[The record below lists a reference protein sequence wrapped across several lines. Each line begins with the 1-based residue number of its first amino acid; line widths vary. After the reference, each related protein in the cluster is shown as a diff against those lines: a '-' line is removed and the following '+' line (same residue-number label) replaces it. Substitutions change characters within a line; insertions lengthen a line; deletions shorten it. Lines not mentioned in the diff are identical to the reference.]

1 MMSYLI
7 AGVIMIALVAV
18 LTLFMGKKGGG
29 ASEKKS
35 NSNSNNKNK
44 AHIIKEANKKLAK
57 NPHDPAGLIPLG
69 DVYFSSQI
77 WDKAYLIYS
86 DLSKLDSKSGVVNIG
101 ECFLRLGISA
111 LQLGKNPEAAQALLS
126 AYKVNSLSFENNFY
140 LGKALF
146 NQKLYEKSVPL
157 FKKALLAKPEASGVY
172 FLLAQSLY
180 FAKKY
185 RDCLPFFKKAL
196 DEDPSNKEAL
206 FNMADSM
213 FQEGRGDRAIKV
225 FMHLRADPVYGA
237 RSCLRS
243 GIFHTKINDLNAAVQ
258 DYEIGLKHET
268 EPSDIR
274 IEIEYNLAR
283 CYFEKKQ
290 IAKGLA
296 LLKSIRNSVQNYKD
310 VNSLINRYQEL
321 SQNSNL
327 QIYVSANSNDF
338 VTLCR
343 KFILTKYKNSN
354 VKIQS
359 IESDSLYTDI
369 LTEIYA
375 ATWQDVVLFRFF
387 RTTGSVGEIY
397 IREFHEHMGDVNAE
411 RGFCISA
418 GIFSDESKK
427 YIEGRPI
434 DLIEKT
440 ELIKILK
447 QISI

>member
-1 MMSYLI
+1 MSYLI

-18 LTLFMGKKGGG
+18 LTLFMGKNGGG
-29 ASEKKS
+29 STKDKKTS
-35 NSNSNNKNK
+35 NRNK
-44 AHIIKEANKKLAK
+44 AQIIKEANKKLAK

-77 WDKAYLIYS
+77 WDKAYLIYN
-86 DLSKLDSKSGVVNIG
+86 DLSKLDSKSSFVNLG

-111 LQLGKNPEAAQALLS
+111 LQLGKNPEAVQALVS
-126 AYKVNSLSFENNFY
+126 AYKINSVSFENNFY
-140 LGKALF
+140 LGKAMF

-157 FKKALLAKPEASGVY
+157 FKKAILAKPESTGVY

-185 RDCLPFFKKAL
+185 RECLSFFKKAL

-206 FNMADSM
+206 FNMSDAM
-213 FQEGRGDRAIKV
+213 FQEGRGDRAIKI

-237 RSCLRS
+237 RSCLRA
-243 GIFHTKINDLNAAVQ
+243 GIFHTKINDLNSAIQ
-258 DYEIGLKHET
+258 DYEIGLKHEN

-274 IEIEYNLAR
+274 VEIEYNLAR
-283 CYFEKKQ
+283 CYFEKNQ

-296 LLKSIRNSVQNYKD
+296 LLKAIRNSVQNYKD

-321 SQNSNL
+321 SQNNNL
-327 QIYVSANSNDF
+327 QIYISANSNDF

-354 VKIQS
+354 VKIQN
-359 IESDSLYTDI
+359 IEKDSLYTDI
-369 LTEIYA
+369 LAEIFA

-397 IREFHEHMGDVNAE
+397 IREFHEHMSDVSAE
-411 RGFCISA
+411 RGFCVSA
-418 GIFSDESKK
+418 GIFSEESKK

-440 ELIKILK
+440 ELTKILK

>member
-1 MMSYLI
+1 MSYLI

-18 LTLFMGKKGGG
+18 LTLFMGKNGGG
-29 ASEKKS
+29 STKDKKTS
-35 NSNSNNKNK
+35 NRNK
-44 AHIIKEANKKLAK
+44 AQIIKEANKKLAK

-77 WDKAYLIYS
+77 WDKAYLIYN
-86 DLSKLDSKSGVVNIG
+86 DLSKLDSKSGFVNLD

-111 LQLGKNPEAAQALLS
+111 LQLGKNPEAVQALVS
-126 AYKVNSLSFENNFY
+126 AYKINSVSFENNFY
-140 LGKALF
+140 LGKAMF

-157 FKKALLAKPEASGVY
+157 FKKAILAKPESTGVY

-185 RDCLPFFKKAL
+185 RECLSFFKKAL

-206 FNMADSM
+206 FNMSDAM
-213 FQEGRGDRAIKV
+213 FQEGRGDRAIKI

-237 RSCLRS
+237 KSCLRA
-243 GIFHTKINDLNAAVQ
+243 GIFHTKINDLNSAIQ
-258 DYEIGLKHET
+258 DYEIGLKHEN

-274 IEIEYNLAR
+274 VEIEYNLAR
-283 CYFEKKQ
+283 CYFEKNQ

-296 LLKSIRNSVQNYKD
+296 LLKAIRNSVQNYKD

-321 SQNSNL
+321 SQNNNL
-327 QIYVSANSNDF
+327 QIYISANSNDF

-354 VKIQS
+354 VKIQN
-359 IESDSLYTDI
+359 IEKDSLYTDI
-369 LTEIYA
+369 LTEIFA

-397 IREFHEHMGDVNAE
+397 IREFHEHMNDVNAE
-411 RGFCISA
+411 RGFCVSA
-418 GIFSDESKK
+418 GIFSEESKK

-440 ELIKILK
+440 ELTKILK

>member
-1 MMSYLI
+1 MSYLI

-18 LTLFMGKKGGG
+18 LTLFMGKNGGG
-29 ASEKKS
+29 STKDKKTS
-35 NSNSNNKNK
+35 NRNK
-44 AHIIKEANKKLAK
+44 AQIIKEANKKLAK

-77 WDKAYLIYS
+77 WDKAYLIYN
-86 DLSKLDSKSGVVNIG
+86 DLSKLDSKSGFVNLD

-111 LQLGKNPEAAQALLS
+111 LQLGKNPEAVQALVS
-126 AYKVNSLSFENNFY
+126 AYKINSVSFENNFY
-140 LGKALF
+140 LGKAMF

-157 FKKALLAKPEASGVY
+157 FKKAILAKPESTGVY

-185 RDCLPFFKKAL
+185 RECLSFFKKAL

-206 FNMADSM
+206 FNMSDAM
-213 FQEGRGDRAIKV
+213 FQEGRGDRAIKI

-237 RSCLRS
+237 RSCLRA
-243 GIFHTKINDLNAAVQ
+243 GIFHTKINDLNSAIQ
-258 DYEIGLKHET
+258 DYEIGLKHEN

-274 IEIEYNLAR
+274 VEIEYNLAR
-283 CYFEKKQ
+283 CYFEKNQ

-296 LLKSIRNSVQNYKD
+296 LLKAIRNSVQNYKD

-321 SQNSNL
+321 SQNNNL
-327 QIYVSANSNDF
+327 QIYISANSNDF

-354 VKIQS
+354 VKIQN
-359 IESDSLYTDI
+359 IEKDSLYTDI
-369 LTEIYA
+369 LAEIFA

-397 IREFHEHMGDVNAE
+397 IREFHEHMNDVNAE
-411 RGFCISA
+411 RGFCVSA
-418 GIFSDESKK
+418 GIFSEESKK

-440 ELIKILK
+440 ELTKILK

>member
-29 ASEKKS
+29 ASEKKR
-35 NSNSNNKNK
+35 NSNNKNK

-86 DLSKLDSKSGVVNIG
+86 DLSKLDSKFGAVNIG

-126 AYKVNSLSFENNFY
+126 AYKVNSVSFENNFY

-359 IESDSLYTDI
+359 IENDSLYTDI

>member
-1 MMSYLI
+1 MSYLI

-18 LTLFMGKKGGG
+18 LTLFMGKNGG
-29 ASEKKS
+29 STKEKK
-35 NSNSNNKNK
+35 NTNNRNK
-44 AHIIKEANKKLAK
+44 AQIIKEANRKLAK

-77 WDKAYLIYS
+77 WDKAYLIYN
-86 DLSKLDSKSGVVNIG
+86 DLSKLDSKSGFVNLG
-101 ECFLRLGISA
+101 ECFLRLGICA
-111 LQLGKNPEAAQALLS
+111 LQLGKNPEAVQALVS
-126 AYKVNSLSFENNFY
+126 AYKINSVSFENNFY
-140 LGKALF
+140 LGKAMF

-157 FKKALLAKPEASGVY
+157 FKKAILAKPESTGVY
-172 FLLAQSLY
+172 FFLAQSLY

-185 RDCLPFFKKAL
+185 RECLSFFKKAL
-196 DEDPSNKEAL
+196 DEDPANKEAL
-206 FNMADSM
+206 FNMSDAM
-213 FQEGRGDRAIKV
+213 FQEGRGDRAIKI

-237 RSCLRS
+237 RSCLRA
-243 GIFHTKINDLNAAVQ
+243 GVFHTRINDLNAAIQ
-258 DYEIGLKHET
+258 DYEIGLKHEN

-274 IEIEYNLAR
+274 VEIEYNLAR

-290 IAKGLA
+290 IAKGLM

-327 QIYVSANSNDF
+327 QIYISANSNDF

-354 VKIQS
+354 VKIQN
-359 IESDSLYTDI
+359 IENDSLYTDI
-369 LTEIYA
+369 LAEIFA

-411 RGFCISA
+411 RGFCVSA
-418 GIFSDESKK
+418 GIFSEESKK

-440 ELIKILK
+440 ELTKILK

>member
-1 MMSYLI
+1 MSYLI

-18 LTLFMGKKGGG
+18 LTLFMGKNGGG
-29 ASEKKS
+29 STKDKKTS
-35 NSNSNNKNK
+35 NRNK
-44 AHIIKEANKKLAK
+44 AQIIKEANKKLAK

-77 WDKAYLIYS
+77 WDKAYLIYN
-86 DLSKLDSKSGVVNIG
+86 DLSKLDSKSGFVNLD

-111 LQLGKNPEAAQALLS
+111 LQLGKNPEAVQALVS
-126 AYKVNSLSFENNFY
+126 AYKINSVSFENNFY
-140 LGKALF
+140 LGKAMF

-157 FKKALLAKPEASGVY
+157 FKKAILAKPESTGVY

-185 RDCLPFFKKAL
+185 RECLSFFKKAL

-206 FNMADSM
+206 FNMSDAM
-213 FQEGRGDRAIKV
+213 FQEGRGDRAIKI

-237 RSCLRS
+237 RSCLRA
-243 GIFHTKINDLNAAVQ
+243 GIFHTKINDLNSAIQ
-258 DYEIGLKHET
+258 DYEIGLKHEN

-274 IEIEYNLAR
+274 VEIEYNLAR
-283 CYFEKKQ
+283 CYFEKNQ

-296 LLKSIRNSVQNYKD
+296 LLKAIRNSVQNYKD

-321 SQNSNL
+321 SQNNNL
-327 QIYVSANSNDF
+327 QIYISANSNDF

-354 VKIQS
+354 VKIQN
-359 IESDSLYTDI
+359 IENDSLYTDI
-369 LTEIYA
+369 LTEIFA

-397 IREFHEHMGDVNAE
+397 IREFHEHMNDVNAE
-411 RGFCISA
+411 RGFCVSA
-418 GIFSDESKK
+418 GIFSEESKK

-440 ELIKILK
+440 ELTKILK

>member
-1 MMSYLI
+1 MSYLI

-18 LTLFMGKKGGG
+18 LTLFMGKNGGG
-29 ASEKKS
+29 STKDKKTS
-35 NSNSNNKNK
+35 NRNK
-44 AHIIKEANKKLAK
+44 AQIIKEANKKLAK

-77 WDKAYLIYS
+77 WDKAYLIYN
-86 DLSKLDSKSGVVNIG
+86 DLSKLDSKSGFVNLD

-111 LQLGKNPEAAQALLS
+111 LQLGKNPEAVQALVS
-126 AYKVNSLSFENNFY
+126 AYKINSVSFENNFY
-140 LGKALF
+140 LGKAMF

-157 FKKALLAKPEASGVY
+157 FKKAILAKPESTGVY

-185 RDCLPFFKKAL
+185 RECLSFFKKAL

-206 FNMADSM
+206 FNMSDAM
-213 FQEGRGDRAIKV
+213 FQEGRGDRAIKI

-237 RSCLRS
+237 RSCLRA
-243 GIFHTKINDLNAAVQ
+243 GIFHTKINDLNSAIQ
-258 DYEIGLKHET
+258 DYEIGLKHEN

-274 IEIEYNLAR
+274 VEIEYNLAR
-283 CYFEKKQ
+283 CYFEKNQ

-296 LLKSIRNSVQNYKD
+296 LLKAIRNSVQNYKD

-321 SQNSNL
+321 SQNNNL
-327 QIYVSANSNDF
+327 QIYISANSNDF

-354 VKIQS
+354 VKIQN
-359 IESDSLYTDI
+359 IEKDSLYTDI
-369 LTEIYA
+369 LTEIFA

-397 IREFHEHMGDVNAE
+397 IREFHEHMNDVNAE
-411 RGFCISA
+411 RGFCVSA
-418 GIFSDESKK
+418 GIFSEESKK

-440 ELIKILK
+440 ELTKILK

>member
-1 MMSYLI
+1 MSYLI

-18 LTLFMGKKGGG
+18 LTLFMGKNGGG
-29 ASEKKS
+29 STKDKKTS
-35 NSNSNNKNK
+35 NRNK
-44 AHIIKEANKKLAK
+44 AQIIKEANKKLAK

-77 WDKAYLIYS
+77 WDKAYLIYN
-86 DLSKLDSKSGVVNIG
+86 DLSKLDSKSGFVNLD

-111 LQLGKNPEAAQALLS
+111 LQLGKNPEAVQALVS
-126 AYKVNSLSFENNFY
+126 AYKINSVSFENNFY
-140 LGKALF
+140 LGKAMF

-157 FKKALLAKPEASGVY
+157 FKKAILAKPESTGVY

-185 RDCLPFFKKAL
+185 RECLSFFKKAL

-206 FNMADSM
+206 FNMSDAM
-213 FQEGRGDRAIKV
+213 FQEGRGDRAIKI

-237 RSCLRS
+237 RSCLRA
-243 GIFHTKINDLNAAVQ
+243 GIFHTKINDLNSAIQ
-258 DYEIGLKHET
+258 DYEIGLKHEN

-274 IEIEYNLAR
+274 VEIEYNLAR
-283 CYFEKKQ
+283 CYFEKNQ

-296 LLKSIRNSVQNYKD
+296 LLKAIRNSVQNYKD

-321 SQNSNL
+321 SQNNNL
-327 QIYVSANSNDF
+327 QIYISANSNDF

-354 VKIQS
+354 VKIQN
-359 IESDSLYTDI
+359 IEKDSLYTDI
-369 LTEIYA
+369 LTEIFA

-397 IREFHEHMGDVNAE
+397 IREFHEHMNDVNAE
-411 RGFCISA
+411 RGFCVSA
-418 GIFSDESKK
+418 GIFSEESKK

-440 ELIKILK
+440 ELTKILK
-447 QISI
+447 QILI

>member
-1 MMSYLI
+1 MSYLI

-18 LTLFMGKKGGG
+18 LTLFMGKNGGG
-29 ASEKKS
+29 STKDKKTS
-35 NSNSNNKNK
+35 NRNK
-44 AHIIKEANKKLAK
+44 AQIIKEANKKLAK

-77 WDKAYLIYS
+77 WDKAYLIYN
-86 DLSKLDSKSGVVNIG
+86 DLSKLDSKSGFVNLD

-111 LQLGKNPEAAQALLS
+111 LQLGKNPEAVQALVS
-126 AYKVNSLSFENNFY
+126 AYKINSVSFENNFY
-140 LGKALF
+140 LGKAMF
-146 NQKLYEKSVPL
+146 NQRLYEKSVPL
-157 FKKALLAKPEASGVY
+157 FKKAILAKPESTGVY

-185 RDCLPFFKKAL
+185 RECLSFFKKAL

-206 FNMADSM
+206 FNMSDAM
-213 FQEGRGDRAIKV
+213 FQEGRGDRAIKI

-237 RSCLRS
+237 RSCLRA
-243 GIFHTKINDLNAAVQ
+243 GIFHTKINDLNSAIQ
-258 DYEIGLKHET
+258 DYEIGLKHEN

-274 IEIEYNLAR
+274 VEIEYNLAR
-283 CYFEKKQ
+283 CYFEKNQ

-296 LLKSIRNSVQNYKD
+296 LLKAIRNSVQNYKD

-321 SQNSNL
+321 SQNNNL
-327 QIYVSANSNDF
+327 QIYISANSNDF

-354 VKIQS
+354 VKIQN
-359 IESDSLYTDI
+359 IEKDSLYTDI
-369 LTEIYA
+369 LTEIFA

-397 IREFHEHMGDVNAE
+397 IREFHEHMNDVNAE
-411 RGFCISA
+411 RGFCVSA
-418 GIFSDESKK
+418 GIFSEESKK

-440 ELIKILK
+440 ELTKILK

>member
-29 ASEKKS
+29 ASEKKR
-35 NSNSNNKNK
+35 NSNNKNK

-86 DLSKLDSKSGVVNIG
+86 DLSKLDSKSGAVNIG

-126 AYKVNSLSFENNFY
+126 AYKVNSISFENNFY

-359 IESDSLYTDI
+359 IENDSLYTDI

>member
-1 MMSYLI
+1 MSYLI

-18 LTLFMGKKGGG
+18 LTLFMGKNGGG
-29 ASEKKS
+29 STKDKKTS
-35 NSNSNNKNK
+35 NRNK
-44 AHIIKEANKKLAK
+44 AQIIKEANKKLAK

-77 WDKAYLIYS
+77 WDKAYLIYN
-86 DLSKLDSKSGVVNIG
+86 DLSKLDSKSGFVNLD

-111 LQLGKNPEAAQALLS
+111 LQLGKNPEAVQALVS
-126 AYKVNSLSFENNFY
+126 AYKINSVSFENNFY
-140 LGKALF
+140 LGKAMF

-157 FKKALLAKPEASGVY
+157 FKKAILAKPESTGVY

-185 RDCLPFFKKAL
+185 RECLSFFKKAL

-206 FNMADSM
+206 FNMSDAM
-213 FQEGRGDRAIKV
+213 FQEGRGDRAIKI

-237 RSCLRS
+237 RSCLRA
-243 GIFHTKINDLNAAVQ
+243 GIFHTKINDLNSAIQ
-258 DYEIGLKHET
+258 DYEIGLKHEN

-274 IEIEYNLAR
+274 VEIEYNLAR
-283 CYFEKKQ
+283 CYFEKNQ

-296 LLKSIRNSVQNYKD
+296 LLKAIRNSVQNYKD

-321 SQNSNL
+321 SQNNNL
-327 QIYVSANSNDF
+327 QIYISANSNDF

-354 VKIQS
+354 VKIQN
-359 IESDSLYTDI
+359 IEKDSLYTDI
-369 LTEIYA
+369 LAEIFA

-397 IREFHEHMGDVNAE
+397 IREFHGHMSDVNAE
-411 RGFCISA
+411 RGFCVSA
-418 GIFSDESKK
+418 GIFSEESKK

-440 ELIKILK
+440 ELTKILK

>member
-1 MMSYLI
+1 
-7 AGVIMIALVAV
+7 MIALVAV
-18 LTLFMGKKGGG
+18 LTLFMGKNGGG
-29 ASEKKS
+29 STKDKKTS
-35 NSNSNNKNK
+35 NRNK
-44 AHIIKEANKKLAK
+44 AQIIKEANKKLAK

-77 WDKAYLIYS
+77 WDKAYLIYN
-86 DLSKLDSKSGVVNIG
+86 DLSKLDSKSGFVNLD

-111 LQLGKNPEAAQALLS
+111 LQLGKNPEAVQALVS
-126 AYKVNSLSFENNFY
+126 AYKINSVSFENNFY
-140 LGKALF
+140 LGKAMF

-157 FKKALLAKPEASGVY
+157 FKKAILAKPESTGVY

-185 RDCLPFFKKAL
+185 RECLSFFKKAL

-206 FNMADSM
+206 FNMSDAM
-213 FQEGRGDRAIKV
+213 FQEGRGDRAIKI

-237 RSCLRS
+237 RSCLRA
-243 GIFHTKINDLNAAVQ
+243 GIFHTKINDLNSAIQ
-258 DYEIGLKHET
+258 DYEIGLKHEN

-274 IEIEYNLAR
+274 VEIEYNLAR
-283 CYFEKKQ
+283 CYFEKNQ

-296 LLKSIRNSVQNYKD
+296 LLKAIRNSVQNYKD

-321 SQNSNL
+321 SQNNNL
-327 QIYVSANSNDF
+327 QIYISANSNDF

-354 VKIQS
+354 VKIQN
-359 IESDSLYTDI
+359 IEKDSLYTDI
-369 LTEIYA
+369 LAEIFA

-397 IREFHEHMGDVNAE
+397 IREFHEHMNDVNAE
-411 RGFCISA
+411 RGFCVSA
-418 GIFSDESKK
+418 GIFSEESKK

-440 ELIKILK
+440 ELTKILK

>member
-29 ASEKKS
+29 ASEKKR
-35 NSNSNNKNK
+35 NSNNKNK

-86 DLSKLDSKSGVVNIG
+86 DLSKLDSKSGAVNIG

-126 AYKVNSLSFENNFY
+126 AYKVNSVSFENNFY

-359 IESDSLYTDI
+359 IENDSLYTDI

>member
-1 MMSYLI
+1 MSYLI

-18 LTLFMGKKGGG
+18 LTLFMGKNGG
-29 ASEKKS
+29 STKDKKTS
-35 NSNSNNKNK
+35 NRNK
-44 AHIIKEANKKLAK
+44 AQIIKEANKKLAK

-77 WDKAYLIYS
+77 WDKAYLIYN
-86 DLSKLDSKSGVVNIG
+86 DLSKLDSKSGFVNLD

-111 LQLGKNPEAAQALLS
+111 LQLGKNPEAVQALVS
-126 AYKVNSLSFENNFY
+126 AYKINSVSFENNFY
-140 LGKALF
+140 LGKAMF

-157 FKKALLAKPEASGVY
+157 FKKAILAKPESTGVY

-185 RDCLPFFKKAL
+185 RECLSFFKKAL

-206 FNMADSM
+206 FNMSDAM
-213 FQEGRGDRAIKV
+213 FQEGRGDRAIKI

-237 RSCLRS
+237 RSCLRA
-243 GIFHTKINDLNAAVQ
+243 GIFHTKINDLNSAIQ
-258 DYEIGLKHET
+258 DYEIGLKHEN

-274 IEIEYNLAR
+274 VEIEYNLAR
-283 CYFEKKQ
+283 CYFEKNQ

-296 LLKSIRNSVQNYKD
+296 LLKAIRNSVQNYKD

-321 SQNSNL
+321 SQNNNL
-327 QIYVSANSNDF
+327 QIYISANSNDF

-354 VKIQS
+354 VKIQN
-359 IESDSLYTDI
+359 IEKDSLYTDI
-369 LTEIYA
+369 LTEIFA

-397 IREFHEHMGDVNAE
+397 IREFHEHMNDVNAE
-411 RGFCISA
+411 RGFCVSA
-418 GIFSDESKK
+418 GIFSEESKK

-440 ELIKILK
+440 ELTKILK

>member
-1 MMSYLI
+1 MSYLI

-18 LTLFMGKKGGG
+18 LTLFMGKNGGG
-29 ASEKKS
+29 STKDKKTS
-35 NSNSNNKNK
+35 NRNK
-44 AHIIKEANKKLAK
+44 AQIIKEANKKLAK

-77 WDKAYLIYS
+77 WDKAYLIYN
-86 DLSKLDSKSGVVNIG
+86 DLSKLDSKSGFVNLG

-111 LQLGKNPEAAQALLS
+111 LQLGKNPEAVQALVS
-126 AYKVNSLSFENNFY
+126 AYKINSVSFENNFY
-140 LGKALF
+140 LGKAMF

-157 FKKALLAKPEASGVY
+157 FKKAILAKPESTGVY

-185 RDCLPFFKKAL
+185 RECLSFFKKAL

-206 FNMADSM
+206 FNMSDAM
-213 FQEGRGDRAIKV
+213 FQEGRGDRAIKI

-237 RSCLRS
+237 RSCLRA
-243 GIFHTKINDLNAAVQ
+243 GIFHTKINDLNSAIQ
-258 DYEIGLKHET
+258 DYEIGLKHEN

-274 IEIEYNLAR
+274 VEIEYNLAR
-283 CYFEKKQ
+283 CYFEKNQ

-296 LLKSIRNSVQNYKD
+296 LLKAIRNSVQNYKD

-321 SQNSNL
+321 SQNNNL
-327 QIYVSANSNDF
+327 QIYISANSNDF

-343 KFILTKYKNSN
+343 KFILAKYKNSN
-354 VKIQS
+354 VKIQN
-359 IESDSLYTDI
+359 IEKDSLYTDI
-369 LTEIYA
+369 LTEIFA

-397 IREFHEHMGDVNAE
+397 IREFHEHMSDVNAE
-411 RGFCISA
+411 RGFCVSA
-418 GIFSDESKK
+418 GIFSEESKK

-440 ELIKILK
+440 ELTKILK

>member
-1 MMSYLI
+1 MSYLI

-18 LTLFMGKKGGG
+18 LTLFMGKNGGG
-29 ASEKKS
+29 STKDKKTS
-35 NSNSNNKNK
+35 NRNK
-44 AHIIKEANKKLAK
+44 AQIIKEANKKLAK

-77 WDKAYLIYS
+77 WDKAYLIYN
-86 DLSKLDSKSGVVNIG
+86 DLSKLDSKSGFVNLD

-111 LQLGKNPEAAQALLS
+111 LQLGKNPEAVQALVS
-126 AYKVNSLSFENNFY
+126 AYKINSVSFENNFY
-140 LGKALF
+140 LGKAMF

-157 FKKALLAKPEASGVY
+157 FKKAILAKPESTSVY

-185 RDCLPFFKKAL
+185 RECLSFFKKAL

-206 FNMADSM
+206 FNMSDAM
-213 FQEGRGDRAIKV
+213 FQEGRGDRAIKI

-237 RSCLRS
+237 RSCLRA
-243 GIFHTKINDLNAAVQ
+243 GIFHTKINDLNSAIQ
-258 DYEIGLKHET
+258 DYEIGLKHEN

-274 IEIEYNLAR
+274 VEIEYNLAR
-283 CYFEKKQ
+283 CYFEKNQ

-296 LLKSIRNSVQNYKD
+296 LLKAIRNSVQNYKD

-321 SQNSNL
+321 SQNNNL
-327 QIYVSANSNDF
+327 QIYISANSNDF

-354 VKIQS
+354 VKIQN
-359 IESDSLYTDI
+359 IEKDSLYTDI
-369 LTEIYA
+369 LTEIFA

-397 IREFHEHMGDVNAE
+397 IREFHEHMNDVNAE
-411 RGFCISA
+411 RGFCVSA
-418 GIFSDESKK
+418 GIFSEESKK

-440 ELIKILK
+440 ELTKILK

>member
-1 MMSYLI
+1 MSYLI

-18 LTLFMGKKGGG
+18 LTLFMGKNGGG
-29 ASEKKS
+29 STKDRKTS
-35 NSNSNNKNK
+35 NRNK
-44 AHIIKEANKKLAK
+44 AQIIKEANKKLAK

-77 WDKAYLIYS
+77 WDKAYLIYN
-86 DLSKLDSKSGVVNIG
+86 DLSKLDSKSGFVNLD

-111 LQLGKNPEAAQALLS
+111 LQLGKNPEAVQALVS
-126 AYKVNSLSFENNFY
+126 AYKINSVSFENNFY
-140 LGKALF
+140 LGKAMF

-157 FKKALLAKPEASGVY
+157 FKKAILAKPESTGVY

-185 RDCLPFFKKAL
+185 RECLSFFKKAL

-206 FNMADSM
+206 FNMSDAM
-213 FQEGRGDRAIKV
+213 FQEGRGDRAIKI

-237 RSCLRS
+237 RSCLRA
-243 GIFHTKINDLNAAVQ
+243 GIFHTKINDLNSAIQ
-258 DYEIGLKHET
+258 DYEIGLKHEN

-274 IEIEYNLAR
+274 VEIEYNLAR
-283 CYFEKKQ
+283 CYFEKNQ

-296 LLKSIRNSVQNYKD
+296 LLKAIRNSVQNYKD

-321 SQNSNL
+321 SQNNNL
-327 QIYVSANSNDF
+327 QIYISANSNDF

-354 VKIQS
+354 VKIQN
-359 IESDSLYTDI
+359 IEKDSLYTDI
-369 LTEIYA
+369 LAEIFA

-397 IREFHEHMGDVNAE
+397 IREFHEHMNDVNAE
-411 RGFCISA
+411 RGFCVSA
-418 GIFSDESKK
+418 GIFSEESKK

-440 ELIKILK
+440 ELTKILK

>member
-1 MMSYLI
+1 MSYLI

-18 LTLFMGKKGGG
+18 LTLFMGKNGGG
-29 ASEKKS
+29 STKDKKTS
-35 NSNSNNKNK
+35 NRNK
-44 AHIIKEANKKLAK
+44 AQIIKEANKKLAK

-77 WDKAYLIYS
+77 WDKAYLIYN
-86 DLSKLDSKSGVVNIG
+86 DLSKLDSKSGFVNLD

-111 LQLGKNPEAAQALLS
+111 LKLGKNPEAVQALVS
-126 AYKVNSLSFENNFY
+126 AYKINSVSFENNFY
-140 LGKALF
+140 LGKAMF

-157 FKKALLAKPEASGVY
+157 FKKAILAKPESTGVY

-185 RDCLPFFKKAL
+185 RECLSFFKKAL
-196 DEDPSNKEAL
+196 DEDPSNKEAF
-206 FNMADSM
+206 FNMSDAM
-213 FQEGRGDRAIKV
+213 FQEGRGDRAIKI

-237 RSCLRS
+237 RSCLRA
-243 GIFHTKINDLNAAVQ
+243 GIFHTKINDLNSAIQ
-258 DYEIGLKHET
+258 DYEIGLKHEN

-274 IEIEYNLAR
+274 VEIEYNLAR
-283 CYFEKKQ
+283 CYFEKNQ

-296 LLKSIRNSVQNYKD
+296 LLKAIRNSVQNYKD

-321 SQNSNL
+321 SQNNNL
-327 QIYVSANSNDF
+327 QIYISANSNDF

-354 VKIQS
+354 VKIQN
-359 IESDSLYTDI
+359 IEKDSLYTDI
-369 LTEIYA
+369 LTEIFA

-397 IREFHEHMGDVNAE
+397 IREFHEHMNDVNAE
-411 RGFCISA
+411 RGFCVSA
-418 GIFSDESKK
+418 GIFSEESKK

-440 ELIKILK
+440 ELTKILK

>member
-1 MMSYLI
+1 MSYLI

-18 LTLFMGKKGGG
+18 LTLFMGENGGG
-29 ASEKKS
+29 STKDKKTS
-35 NSNSNNKNK
+35 NRNK
-44 AHIIKEANKKLAK
+44 AQIIKEANKKLAK

-77 WDKAYLIYS
+77 WDKAYLIYN
-86 DLSKLDSKSGVVNIG
+86 DLSKLDSKSGFVNLD

-111 LQLGKNPEAAQALLS
+111 LQLGKNPEAVQALVS
-126 AYKVNSLSFENNFY
+126 AYKINSVSFENNFY
-140 LGKALF
+140 LGKAMF

-157 FKKALLAKPEASGVY
+157 FKKAILAKPESTGVY

-185 RDCLPFFKKAL
+185 RECLSFFKKAL

-206 FNMADSM
+206 FNMSDAM
-213 FQEGRGDRAIKV
+213 FQEGRGDRAIKI
-225 FMHLRADPVYGA
+225 FMHLRADPIYGA
-237 RSCLRS
+237 RSCLRA
-243 GIFHTKINDLNAAVQ
+243 GIFHTKINDLNSAIQ
-258 DYEIGLKHET
+258 DYEIGLKHEN

-274 IEIEYNLAR
+274 VEIEYNLAR
-283 CYFEKKQ
+283 CYFEKNQ

-296 LLKSIRNSVQNYKD
+296 LLKAIRNSVQNYKD

-321 SQNSNL
+321 SQNNNL
-327 QIYVSANSNDF
+327 QIYISANSNDF

-354 VKIQS
+354 VKIQN
-359 IESDSLYTDI
+359 IEKDSLYTDI
-369 LTEIYA
+369 LTEIFA

-397 IREFHEHMGDVNAE
+397 IREFHEHMNDVNAE
-411 RGFCISA
+411 RGFCVSA
-418 GIFSDESKK
+418 GIFSEESKK

-440 ELIKILK
+440 ELTKILK

>member
-1 MMSYLI
+1 MSYLI

-29 ASEKKS
+29 ASEKKR
-35 NSNSNNKNK
+35 NSNNKNK

-86 DLSKLDSKSGVVNIG
+86 DLSKLDSKSGAVNIG

-126 AYKVNSLSFENNFY
+126 AYKVNSVSFENNFY

-359 IESDSLYTDI
+359 IENDSLYTDI

>member
-1 MMSYLI
+1 MSYLI

-18 LTLFMGKKGGG
+18 LTLFMGKNGGG
-29 ASEKKS
+29 STKDKKTS
-35 NSNSNNKNK
+35 NRNK
-44 AHIIKEANKKLAK
+44 AQIIKEANKKLAK
-57 NPHDPAGLIPLG
+57 NPHDPVGLIPLG

-77 WDKAYLIYS
+77 WDKAYLIYN
-86 DLSKLDSKSGVVNIG
+86 DLSKLDSKSGFVNLD

-111 LQLGKNPEAAQALLS
+111 LQLGKNPEAVQALVS
-126 AYKVNSLSFENNFY
+126 AYKINSVSFENNFY
-140 LGKALF
+140 LGKAMF

-157 FKKALLAKPEASGVY
+157 FKKAILAKPESTGVY

-185 RDCLPFFKKAL
+185 RECLSFFKKAL

-206 FNMADSM
+206 FNMSDAM
-213 FQEGRGDRAIKV
+213 FQEGRGDRAIKI

-237 RSCLRS
+237 RSCLRA
-243 GIFHTKINDLNAAVQ
+243 GIFHTKINDLNSAIQ
-258 DYEIGLKHET
+258 DYEIGLKHEN

-274 IEIEYNLAR
+274 VEIEYNLAR
-283 CYFEKKQ
+283 CYFEKNQ

-296 LLKSIRNSVQNYKD
+296 LLKAIRNSVQNYKD

-321 SQNSNL
+321 SQNNNL
-327 QIYVSANSNDF
+327 QIYISANSNDF

-354 VKIQS
+354 VKIQN
-359 IESDSLYTDI
+359 IENDSLYTDI
-369 LTEIYA
+369 LTEIFA

-397 IREFHEHMGDVNAE
+397 IREFHEHMNDVNAE
-411 RGFCISA
+411 RGFCVSA
-418 GIFSDESKK
+418 GIFSEESKK

-440 ELIKILK
+440 ELTKILK

>member
-29 ASEKKS
+29 ASEKK
-35 NSNSNNKNK
+35 SNSNNKNK

-86 DLSKLDSKSGVVNIG
+86 DLSKLDSKSGAVNIG

-126 AYKVNSLSFENNFY
+126 AYKVNSVSFENNFY

-359 IESDSLYTDI
+359 IESDALYTDI

>member
-1 MMSYLI
+1 MSYLI

-18 LTLFMGKKGGG
+18 LTLFMGKNGGG
-29 ASEKKS
+29 STKDKKTS
-35 NSNSNNKNK
+35 NRNK
-44 AHIIKEANKKLAK
+44 AQIIKEANKKLAK

-77 WDKAYLIYS
+77 WDKAYLIYN
-86 DLSKLDSKSGVVNIG
+86 DLSKLDSKSGFVNLG

-111 LQLGKNPEAAQALLS
+111 LQLGKNPEAVQALVS
-126 AYKVNSLSFENNFY
+126 AYKINSVSFENNFY
-140 LGKALF
+140 LGKAMF

-157 FKKALLAKPEASGVY
+157 FKKAILAKPESTGVY

-185 RDCLPFFKKAL
+185 RECLSFFKKAL

-206 FNMADSM
+206 FNMSDAM
-213 FQEGRGDRAIKV
+213 FQEGRGDRAIKI

-237 RSCLRS
+237 RSCLRA
-243 GIFHTKINDLNAAVQ
+243 GIFHTKINDLNSAIQ
-258 DYEIGLKHET
+258 DYEIGLKHEN

-274 IEIEYNLAR
+274 VEIEYNLAR
-283 CYFEKKQ
+283 CYFEKNQ

-296 LLKSIRNSVQNYKD
+296 LFKAIRNSVQNYKD

-321 SQNSNL
+321 SQNNNL
-327 QIYVSANSNDF
+327 QIYISANSNDF

-354 VKIQS
+354 VKIQN
-359 IESDSLYTDI
+359 IEKDSLYTDI
-369 LTEIYA
+369 LTEIFA

-397 IREFHEHMGDVNAE
+397 IREFHEHMNDVNAE
-411 RGFCISA
+411 RGFCVSA
-418 GIFSDESKK
+418 GIFSEESKK

-440 ELIKILK
+440 ELTKILK

>member
-29 ASEKKS
+29 ASEKK
-35 NSNSNNKNK
+35 SNSNNKNK

-86 DLSKLDSKSGVVNIG
+86 DLSKLDSKSGAVNIG

-126 AYKVNSLSFENNFY
+126 AYKVNSISFENNFY

-157 FKKALLAKPEASGVY
+157 
-172 FLLAQSLY
+172 
-180 FAKKY
+180 
-185 RDCLPFFKKAL
+185 FKKAL

-359 IESDSLYTDI
+359 IESDALYTDI

>member
-1 MMSYLI
+1 MSYLI
-7 AGVIMIALVAV
+7 AGVIMIAFVAV
-18 LTLFMGKKGGG
+18 LTLFMGKNGGG
-29 ASEKKS
+29 STKDKKTS
-35 NSNSNNKNK
+35 NRNK
-44 AHIIKEANKKLAK
+44 AQIIKEANKKLAK

-77 WDKAYLIYS
+77 WDKAYLIYN
-86 DLSKLDSKSGVVNIG
+86 DLSKLDSKSGFVNLD

-111 LQLGKNPEAAQALLS
+111 LQLGKNPEAVQALVS
-126 AYKVNSLSFENNFY
+126 AYKINSVSFENNFY
-140 LGKALF
+140 LGKAMF

-157 FKKALLAKPEASGVY
+157 FKKAILAKPESTGVY

-185 RDCLPFFKKAL
+185 RECLSFFKKAL

-206 FNMADSM
+206 FNMSDAM
-213 FQEGRGDRAIKV
+213 FQEGRGDRAIKI
-225 FMHLRADPVYGA
+225 FMHLRADPIYGA
-237 RSCLRS
+237 RSCLRA
-243 GIFHTKINDLNAAVQ
+243 GIFHTKINDLNSAIQ
-258 DYEIGLKHET
+258 DYEIGLKHEN

-274 IEIEYNLAR
+274 VEIEYNLAR
-283 CYFEKKQ
+283 CYFEKNQ

-296 LLKSIRNSVQNYKD
+296 LLKAIRNSVQNYKD

-321 SQNSNL
+321 SQNNNL
-327 QIYVSANSNDF
+327 QIYISANSNDF

-354 VKIQS
+354 VKIQN
-359 IESDSLYTDI
+359 IEKDSLYTDI
-369 LTEIYA
+369 LTEIFA

-397 IREFHEHMGDVNAE
+397 IREFHEHMNDVNAE
-411 RGFCISA
+411 RGFCVSA
-418 GIFSDESKK
+418 GIFSEESKK

-440 ELIKILK
+440 ELTKILK

>member
-1 MMSYLI
+1 MSYLI

-18 LTLFMGKKGGG
+18 LTFFMGKNGGG
-29 ASEKKS
+29 STKDKKTS
-35 NSNSNNKNK
+35 NRNK
-44 AHIIKEANKKLAK
+44 AQIIKEANKKLAK

-77 WDKAYLIYS
+77 WDKAYLIYN
-86 DLSKLDSKSGVVNIG
+86 DLSKLDSKSGFVNLD

-111 LQLGKNPEAAQALLS
+111 LQLGKNPEAVQALVS
-126 AYKVNSLSFENNFY
+126 AYKINSVSFENNFY
-140 LGKALF
+140 LGKAMS

-157 FKKALLAKPEASGVY
+157 FKKAILAKPESTGVY

-185 RDCLPFFKKAL
+185 RECLSFFKKAL

-206 FNMADSM
+206 FNMSDAM
-213 FQEGRGDRAIKV
+213 FQEGRGDRAIKI

-237 RSCLRS
+237 RSCLRA
-243 GIFHTKINDLNAAVQ
+243 GIFHTKINDLNSAIQ
-258 DYEIGLKHET
+258 DYEIGLKHEN

-274 IEIEYNLAR
+274 VEIEYNLAR
-283 CYFEKKQ
+283 CYFEKNQ

-296 LLKSIRNSVQNYKD
+296 LLKAIRNSVQNYKD

-321 SQNSNL
+321 SQNNNL
-327 QIYVSANSNDF
+327 QIYISANSNDF

-354 VKIQS
+354 VKIQN
-359 IESDSLYTDI
+359 IEKDSLYTDI
-369 LTEIYA
+369 LAEIFA

-397 IREFHEHMGDVNAE
+397 IREFHEHMNDVNAE
-411 RGFCISA
+411 RGFCVSA
-418 GIFSDESKK
+418 GIFSEESKK

-440 ELIKILK
+440 ELTKILK

>member
-1 MMSYLI
+1 MSYLI

-18 LTLFMGKKGGG
+18 LTLFMGKNGGG
-29 ASEKKS
+29 STKDKKTS
-35 NSNSNNKNK
+35 NRNK
-44 AHIIKEANKKLAK
+44 AQIIKEANKKLAK
-57 NPHDPAGLIPLG
+57 NPHDLAGLIPLG

-77 WDKAYLIYS
+77 WDKAYLIYN
-86 DLSKLDSKSGVVNIG
+86 DLSKLDSKSGFVNLD

-111 LQLGKNPEAAQALLS
+111 LQLGKNPEAVQALVS
-126 AYKVNSLSFENNFY
+126 AYKINSVSFENNFY
-140 LGKALF
+140 LGKAMF

-157 FKKALLAKPEASGVY
+157 FKKAILAKPESTGVY

-185 RDCLPFFKKAL
+185 RECLSFFKKAL

-206 FNMADSM
+206 FNMSDAM
-213 FQEGRGDRAIKV
+213 FQEGRGDRAIKI

-237 RSCLRS
+237 RSCLRA
-243 GIFHTKINDLNAAVQ
+243 GIFHTKINDLNSAIQ
-258 DYEIGLKHET
+258 DYEIGLKHEN

-274 IEIEYNLAR
+274 VEIEYNLAR
-283 CYFEKKQ
+283 CYFEKNQ

-296 LLKSIRNSVQNYKD
+296 LLKAIRNSVQNYKD

-321 SQNSNL
+321 SQNNNL
-327 QIYVSANSNDF
+327 QIYISANSNDF

-354 VKIQS
+354 VKIQN
-359 IESDSLYTDI
+359 IEKDSLYTDI
-369 LTEIYA
+369 LTEIFA

-397 IREFHEHMGDVNAE
+397 IREFHEHMNDVNAE
-411 RGFCISA
+411 RGFCVSA
-418 GIFSDESKK
+418 GIFSEESKK

-440 ELIKILK
+440 ELTKILK

>member
-1 MMSYLI
+1 MSYLI

-18 LTLFMGKKGGG
+18 LTLFMGKNGGG
-29 ASEKKS
+29 STKDKKTS
-35 NSNSNNKNK
+35 NRNK
-44 AHIIKEANKKLAK
+44 AQIIKEANKKLAK

-77 WDKAYLIYS
+77 WDKAYLIYN
-86 DLSKLDSKSGVVNIG
+86 DLSKLDSKSGFVNLD

-111 LQLGKNPEAAQALLS
+111 LQLGKNPEAVQALVS
-126 AYKVNSLSFENNFY
+126 AYKINSVSFENNFY
-140 LGKALF
+140 LGKAMF

-157 FKKALLAKPEASGVY
+157 FKKAILAKPESTGVY

-185 RDCLPFFKKAL
+185 RECLSFFKKAL

-206 FNMADSM
+206 FNMSDAM
-213 FQEGRGDRAIKV
+213 FQEGRGDRAIKI

-237 RSCLRS
+237 RSCLRA
-243 GIFHTKINDLNAAVQ
+243 GIFHTKINDLNSAIQ
-258 DYEIGLKHET
+258 DYEIGLKHEN

-274 IEIEYNLAR
+274 VEIEYNLAR
-283 CYFEKKQ
+283 CYFEKNQ

-296 LLKSIRNSVQNYKD
+296 LLKAIRNSVQNYKD

-321 SQNSNL
+321 SQNNNM
-327 QIYVSANSNDF
+327 QIYISANSNDF

-354 VKIQS
+354 VKIQN
-359 IESDSLYTDI
+359 IEKDSLYTDI
-369 LTEIYA
+369 LTEIFA

-397 IREFHEHMGDVNAE
+397 IREFHEHMNDVNAE
-411 RGFCISA
+411 RGFCVSA
-418 GIFSDESKK
+418 GIFSEESKK

-440 ELIKILK
+440 ELTKILK

>member
-1 MMSYLI
+1 MSYLI

-18 LTLFMGKKGGG
+18 LTLFMGKNGGG
-29 ASEKKS
+29 STKDRKTS
-35 NSNSNNKNK
+35 NRNK
-44 AHIIKEANKKLAK
+44 AQIIKEANKKLAK

-77 WDKAYLIYS
+77 WDKAYLIYN
-86 DLSKLDSKSGVVNIG
+86 DLSKLDSKSSFVNLG

-111 LQLGKNPEAAQALLS
+111 LQLGKNPEAVQALVS
-126 AYKVNSLSFENNFY
+126 AYKINSVSFENNFY
-140 LGKALF
+140 LGKAMF

-157 FKKALLAKPEASGVY
+157 FKKAILAKPESTGVY

-185 RDCLPFFKKAL
+185 RECLSFFKKAL

-206 FNMADSM
+206 FNMSDAM
-213 FQEGRGDRAIKV
+213 FQEGRGDRAIKI

-237 RSCLRS
+237 RSCLRA
-243 GIFHTKINDLNAAVQ
+243 GIFHTKINDLNSAIQ
-258 DYEIGLKHET
+258 DYEIGLKHEN

-274 IEIEYNLAR
+274 VEIEYNLAR
-283 CYFEKKQ
+283 CYFEKNQ

-296 LLKSIRNSVQNYKD
+296 LLKAIRNSVQNYKD

-321 SQNSNL
+321 SQNNNL
-327 QIYVSANSNDF
+327 QIYISANSNDF

-354 VKIQS
+354 VKIQN
-359 IESDSLYTDI
+359 IENDSLYTDI
-369 LTEIYA
+369 LTEIFA

-397 IREFHEHMGDVNAE
+397 IREFHEHMNDVNAE
-411 RGFCISA
+411 RGFCVSA
-418 GIFSDESKK
+418 GIFSEESKK

-440 ELIKILK
+440 ELTKILK

>member
-1 MMSYLI
+1 MSYLI

-18 LTLFMGKKGGG
+18 LTLFMGKNGGG
-29 ASEKKS
+29 STKDKKTS
-35 NSNSNNKNK
+35 NRNK
-44 AHIIKEANKKLAK
+44 AQIIKEANKKLAK

-77 WDKAYLIYS
+77 WDKAYLIYN
-86 DLSKLDSKSGVVNIG
+86 DLSKLDSKSGFVNLD

-111 LQLGKNPEAAQALLS
+111 LQLGKNPEAVQALVS
-126 AYKVNSLSFENNFY
+126 AYKINSVSFENNFY
-140 LGKALF
+140 LGKAMF

-157 FKKALLAKPEASGVY
+157 FKKAILAKPESTGVY

-185 RDCLPFFKKAL
+185 RECLSFFKKAL

-206 FNMADSM
+206 FNMLDAM
-213 FQEGRGDRAIKV
+213 FQEGRGDRAIKI

-237 RSCLRS
+237 RSCLRA
-243 GIFHTKINDLNAAVQ
+243 GIFHTKINDLNSAIQ
-258 DYEIGLKHET
+258 DYEIGLKHEN

-274 IEIEYNLAR
+274 VEIEYNLAR
-283 CYFEKKQ
+283 CYFEKNQ

-296 LLKSIRNSVQNYKD
+296 LLKAIRNSVQNYKD

-321 SQNSNL
+321 SQNNNL
-327 QIYVSANSNDF
+327 QIYISANSNDF

-354 VKIQS
+354 VKIQN
-359 IESDSLYTDI
+359 IENDSLYTDI
-369 LTEIYA
+369 LTEIFA

-397 IREFHEHMGDVNAE
+397 IREFHEHMNDVNAE
-411 RGFCISA
+411 RGFCVSA
-418 GIFSDESKK
+418 GIFSEESKK

-440 ELIKILK
+440 ELTKILK

>member
-1 MMSYLI
+1 MSYLI

-18 LTLFMGKKGGG
+18 LTFFMGKNGGG
-29 ASEKKS
+29 STKDKKTS
-35 NSNSNNKNK
+35 NRNK
-44 AHIIKEANKKLAK
+44 AQIIKEANKKLAK

-77 WDKAYLIYS
+77 WDKAYLIYN
-86 DLSKLDSKSGVVNIG
+86 DLSKLDSKSGFVNLD

-111 LQLGKNPEAAQALLS
+111 LQLGKNPEAVQALVS
-126 AYKVNSLSFENNFY
+126 AYKINSVSFENNFY
-140 LGKALF
+140 LGKAMF

-157 FKKALLAKPEASGVY
+157 FKKAILAKPESTGVY

-185 RDCLPFFKKAL
+185 RECLSFFKKAL

-206 FNMADSM
+206 FNMSDAM
-213 FQEGRGDRAIKV
+213 FQEGRGDRAIKI

-237 RSCLRS
+237 RSCLRA
-243 GIFHTKINDLNAAVQ
+243 GIFHTKINDLNSAIQ
-258 DYEIGLKHET
+258 DYEIGLKHEN

-274 IEIEYNLAR
+274 VEIEYNLAR
-283 CYFEKKQ
+283 CYFEKNQ

-296 LLKSIRNSVQNYKD
+296 LLKAIRNSVQNYKD

-321 SQNSNL
+321 SQNNNL
-327 QIYVSANSNDF
+327 QIYISANSNDF

-354 VKIQS
+354 VKIQN
-359 IESDSLYTDI
+359 IEKDSLYTDI
-369 LTEIYA
+369 LAEIFA

-397 IREFHEHMGDVNAE
+397 IREFHEHMNDVNAE
-411 RGFCISA
+411 RGFCVSA
-418 GIFSDESKK
+418 GIFSEESKK

-440 ELIKILK
+440 ELTKILK

>member
-1 MMSYLI
+1 MSYLI

-18 LTLFMGKKGGG
+18 LTLFMGKNGGG
-29 ASEKKS
+29 STKDKKTS
-35 NSNSNNKNK
+35 NRNK
-44 AHIIKEANKKLAK
+44 AQIIKEANKKLAK

-77 WDKAYLIYS
+77 WDKAYLIYN
-86 DLSKLDSKSGVVNIG
+86 DLSKLDSKSGFVNLD

-111 LQLGKNPEAAQALLS
+111 LQLGKNPEAVQALVS
-126 AYKVNSLSFENNFY
+126 AYKINSVSFENNFY
-140 LGKALF
+140 LGKAMF

-157 FKKALLAKPEASGVY
+157 FKKAILAKPESTGVY

-185 RDCLPFFKKAL
+185 RECLSFFKKAL

-206 FNMADSM
+206 FNMSDAM
-213 FQEGRGDRAIKV
+213 FQEGRGDRAIKI

-237 RSCLRS
+237 RSCLRA
-243 GIFHTKINDLNAAVQ
+243 GIFHTKINDLNSAIQ
-258 DYEIGLKHET
+258 DYEIGLKHEN

-274 IEIEYNLAR
+274 VEIEYNLAR
-283 CYFEKKQ
+283 CYFEKNQ

-296 LLKSIRNSVQNYKD
+296 LLKAIRNSVQNYKD

-321 SQNSNL
+321 SQNNNL
-327 QIYVSANSNDF
+327 QIYISANSNDF

-354 VKIQS
+354 VKIQN
-359 IESDSLYTDI
+359 IENDSLYTDI
-369 LTEIYA
+369 LAEIFA

-397 IREFHEHMGDVNAE
+397 IREFHEHMNDVNAE
-411 RGFCISA
+411 RGFCVSA
-418 GIFSDESKK
+418 GIFSEESKK

-440 ELIKILK
+440 ELTKILK